1 MPKIVRTTATS
12 EVLRNAL
19 PALEQRHG
27 PLEYRRVDQLKA
39 YAKNPRKHSDKQIVQ
54 LMASIREFG
63 FAVPALIDPDNG
75 IIAGEARIAAAK
87 RLGMKEVPVLI
98 AEHWNKAQIRA
109 YRLADN
115 RLAEHATW
123 DTELLQLE
131 IGAILEIGETPIEIL
146 GWTTGEID
154 VLMESVTGAEAGDPL
169 DDVVDPPSNPV
180 ARSGDIWL
188 LGKHRLMCGSSILP
202 DNWVRLMAGESA
214 AMAFTDAPY
223 NVPVNGHVSGLGK
236 NQHAEFAMA
245 SGEMSEAEFTQ
256 FNLDYLTNLAAHTK
270 DGGIL
275 MACMDWR
282 HLSELLAAAA
292 KARLQLLNLCVW
304 RKTNAG
310 MGSLYRSQ
318 HELVLILKKGKA
330 SHTNNVELGRH
341 GRYRSNVWDYAGAN
355 SFGSTRDSDLAAH
368 PTVKPIGLV
377 ADAIRDVT
385 RHGEIVLDAF
395 MGSGTTI
402 LAAERTG
409 RIACGIEIA
418 PGYIDVAITRWEKM
432 TGQSARLEET
442 GETFIEVGEERLAA
456 SDPAGD
462 DLQAAA

>member
-1 MPKIVRTTATS
+1 MPRIVRTVTAS
-12 EVLRNAL
+12 NGVLRNAI

-27 PLEYRRVDQLKA
+27 PLEYRSVERLRA

-63 FAVPALIDPDNG
+63 FAVPALVDPDG
-75 IIAGEARIAAAK
+75 TIIAGEARIAAAK
-87 RLGMKEVPVLI
+87 RLGMKEVPVLVP
-98 AEHWNKAQIRA
+98 EHWSKAQIRA

-123 DTELLQLE
+123 DTELLQFE

-154 VLMESVTGAEAGDPL
+154 VLMDGVEDGTASDPL
-169 DDVVDPPSNPV
+169 DEVGELPAEPT
-180 ARSGDIWL
+180 ARRGDIWL
-188 LGKHRLMCGSSILP
+188 LGKHRLMCASSIVAE
-202 DNWVRLMAGESA
+202 NWATLMAGQTA

-236 NQHAEFAMA
+236 HQHAEFAMA
-245 SGEMSEAEFTQ
+245 SGEMSKAEFTQ
-256 FNLDYLTNLAAHTK
+256 FNVDYLTNLAAHTR
-270 DGGIL
+270 DGGLL

-282 HLSELLAAAA
+282 HLAELLSAAEQV
-292 KARLQLLNLCVW
+292 KLQLLNVCVW
-304 RKTNAG
+304 RKANGG

-318 HELVLILKKGKA
+318 HEFVLILKKGKA
-330 SHTNNVELGRH
+330 PHTNNVELGRN
-341 GRYRSNVWDYAGAN
+341 GRYRTNVWDYAGAN
-355 SFGSTRDSDLAAH
+355 SFGATRDSDLAAH
-368 PTVKPIGLV
+368 PTVKPIALV

-409 RIACGIEIA
+409 RVAHGIEIE
-418 PGYIDVAITRWEKM
+418 PGYIDVAISRWEKM
-432 TGQSARLEET
+432 AGQSARLEET
-442 GETFIEVGEERLAA
+442 GETFAQVREERRAA
-456 SDPAGD
+456 NPTGD